1 MKRVLV
7 ITLVLVMAFASSA
20 MAAVSFSGKFTATA
34 QMDSF
39 RVFTEDYTLTPGF
52 EVTISGSN
60 KDETDDVLNWEFS
73 GGISLTDSKF
83 ELGKYKLG
91 LYDDYFSAWAW
102 GNGQELSDKGV
113 NFGLVKA
120 AKKATDMR
128 ARLEVPVMDL
138 ATVTIDL
145 TPPAAVRA
153 FVDAEIEGFNV
164 GLAYLRDW
172 SETDAKNVIAADV
185 DTTIA
190 AGDMDVNLEAAAGVT
205 LGEDLGFAVGFG
217 ADADVIEPLN
227 LEASVTHASEHWA
240 GEGLTAKET
249 VLAGGATY
257 TESAFQVTA
266 SGSYTIVQDDDN
278 SNEISFGAKYRMSE
292 TVAYADLF
300 KEDKDVWA
308 TNDAPA
314 FGASVEFVDL
324 GFDNVQVDA
333 ASPVVADMV
342 WVKGQAKYTGGKNF
356 EASVLGKIVPFS
368 KLTIK
373 PSVKFVLAEVEEV
386 AATEEEEPAVET
398 TTTTTIN
405 LAASY
410 KIGASDTTLN
420 FQGKKVFG
428 DAPES
433 LLKLSIEVPF

>member
-1 MKRVLV
+1 
-7 ITLVLVMAFASSA
+7 
-20 MAAVSFSGKFTATA
+20 
-34 QMDSF
+34 
-39 RVFTEDYTLTPGF
+39 
-52 EVTISGSN
+52 
-60 KDETDDVLNWEFS
+60 
-73 GGISLTDSKF
+73 
-83 ELGKYKLG
+83 
-91 LYDDYFSAWAW
+91 
-102 GNGQELSDKGV
+102 
-113 NFGLVKA
+113 
-120 AKKATDMR
+120 
-128 ARLEVPVMDL
+128 
-138 ATVTIDL
+138 
-145 TPPAAVRA
+145 
-153 FVDAEIEGFNV
+153 VDAEIEGFNV

-172 SETDAKNVIAADV
+172 SGTEAKNVIAADV

-190 AGDMDVNLEAAAGVT
+190 AGDIDVNLEAAAGVT
-205 LGEDLGFAVGFG
+205 LSEDLGFAVGFG
-217 ADADVIEPLN
+217 VDADVIEPLN
-227 LEASVTHASEHWA
+227 LEASVTHANEHWA
-240 GEGLTAKET
+240 GDSLTAKET
-249 VLAGGATY
+249 VLSGGATY

-314 FGASVEFVDL
+314 FGASVKFVDL

-342 WVKGQAKYTGGKNF
+342 WVKGQAKYIGGKNF

-386 AATEEEEPAVET
+386 AATEGEEPAVET